1 MRLDICQDDFTKET
15 GIKVESEPTGE
26 AWLVQL
32 EQAARAGVAPADI
45 SMMAQ
50 VAMLRG
56 QRTELWMPLVTISLG
71 FESIDH
77 EIVEAAQT
85 MGADARTVVKTM
97 IFPDD
102 SSVYNIRLCL
112 RFRLKPERVYRSLD
126 GVGLYR

>member
-32 EQAARAGVAPADI
+32 EQAARAGVAPADV

-56 QRTELWMPLVTISLG
+56 
-71 FESIDH
+71 
-77 EIVEAAQT
+77 AANR
-85 MGADARTVVKTM
+85 ALDAAGNH
-97 IFPDD
+97 F
-102 SSVYNIRLCL
+102 
-112 RFRLKPERVYRSLD
+112 FRI
-126 GVGLYR
+126 